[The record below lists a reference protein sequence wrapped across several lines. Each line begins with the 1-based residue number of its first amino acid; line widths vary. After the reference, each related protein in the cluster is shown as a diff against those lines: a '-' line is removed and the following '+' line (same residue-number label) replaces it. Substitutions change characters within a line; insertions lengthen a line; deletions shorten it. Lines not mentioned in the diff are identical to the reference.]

1 MTNFKFVLK
10 RMSCARLAELLCV
23 KKCNISIWKKANKIP
38 NKHLAKIKEIKN
50 ELATK
55 KN

>member
-10 RMSCARLAELLCV
+10 RMSCVKLAELLGV

-38 NKHLAKIKEIKN
+38 KKHLGKIKEIKN
-50 ELATK
+50 EFTTK